1 MTALSQTS
9 VTFLSTNIY
18 MTSAAQ
24 RAIQA
29 IVMAQLKGIERKAS
43 SIIFFNE
50 PLGNLNEFQYPFSF
64 PYNAL
69 EPLANMPDD
78 LYVCTTVCL
87 SDCMYCI

>member
-1 MTALSQTS
+1 
-9 VTFLSTNIY
+9 
-18 MTSAAQ
+18 MTSTAQ

-69 EPLANMPDD
+69 EPLAKMPEDV
-78 LYVCTTVCL
+78 YVCTTVCM
-87 SDCMYCI
+87 SDYLPACTCCTRLDCLPILKGNQ